1 MAGRLPKAPDPEAFW
16 RLLCDGADAITA
28 PPVGRQGV
36 RHGGYLDRVDGF
48 DAAFFGVSP
57 REAVGMDPQQRLML
71 ELAWEAL
78 EDARIVPD
86 TLTGGPTGVFVGSM
100 WEDYTSLA
108 YPGHITP
115 HTLTGTNR
123 GVIAGRVSHFLGVRG
138 PSMTVDTAQSSAL
151 VAVHLAVESLRRGE
165 SALAL
170 AGGVNLNL
178 TAAREQG
185 AAEFGGLS
193 PDDRC
198 FTFDARA
205 NGFVRG
211 EGGAF
216 LVLKPLARALADGD
230 RVYGVIRGSAVN
242 HDGATQS
249 LTVPSAQ
256 AQEQVIREALDRAG
270 VRPADVQYVELHGT
284 GTAVGDPVEAA
295 ALAAAYR
302 DPAEPGDAGSAL
314 RVGSVKTNVGHLEG
328 AAGIV
333 GLLKAVLSV
342 YHRALPPS
350 LNYETPNPAI
360 PLDALAL
367 RVQTDLTPWPR
378 PDAPLLAGVSSFGMG
393 GTNAHVIVEQA
404 PDPAAPPARRPA
416 PEARPAPWIVTART
430 KQALRAQIERLHE
443 HVRSHPDL
451 TDAEVAHALATTR
464 TRFAHRAV
472 LLDSARIAAG
482 RAGTPGRTVFVFPG
496 QGAQWVGMGR
506 ELYAAYPVFR
516 AAMDECAQALAPYTD
531 WSLTDVLDG
540 APLDRVDIVQP
551 ALFSVMVSLAALWR
565 SFGVEPD
572 AVVGH
577 SQGEIAAAYVAG
589 ALSLSDAARIVAL
602 RSRALVALTGR
613 GGMVSVA
620 LSAERAEDYVSRWG
634 GALTVAV
641 VNAAGSVVVSGDTQA
656 LSELVESCAAD
667 GIRAR
672 AVPVDYASHSPH
684 VEAIRERLHTE
695 LDGVRPRQ
703 GTIPYYS
710 AVTGGLLHDTTEL
723 DAGYWYRNLREP
735 VRFDLATAALLA
747 DGHGVVVEV
756 SPHPVLLPALEQTLE
771 QARKRTGGPGVATG
785 TLSRDRGGPDAFL
798 TALSRLFV
806 AGVPVDWSPAV
817 AETAP
822 VDLPTYA
829 FQRRSYW
836 LPEATAA

>member
-28 PPVGRQGV
+28 PPAGRQGV
-36 RHGGYLDRVDGF
+36 RQGGYLDRVDGF

-57 REAVGMDPQQRLML
+57 REAAGMDPQQRLML

-78 EDARIVPD
+78 EDARIVPS

-100 WEDYTSLA
+100 WEDYTSLV

-123 GVIAGRVSHFLGVRG
+123 GVIANRVSHFLGVRG

-178 TAAREQG
+178 TAAREEG

-216 LVLKPLARALADGD
+216 LVLKPLDRALADGD

-242 HDGATQS
+242 NDGATQS

-256 AQEQVIREALDRAG
+256 AQEQVIRGALARAG

-302 DPAEPGDAGSAL
+302 DPAGSGDADSAL
-314 RVGSVKTNVGHLEG
+314 RVGSAKTNVGHLEG

-350 LNYETPNPAI
+350 LNHETPNPGI

-367 RVQTDLTPWPR
+367 RVQTALTPWPR

-404 PDPAAPPARRPA
+404 PDAAAPPVRRPA
-416 PEARPAPWIVTART
+416 PEALPAPWIVTART
-430 KQALRAQIERLHE
+430 KQALRAQVERLRE

-451 TDAEVAHALATTR
+451 TGAEVAHALATTR
-464 TRFAHRAV
+464 TRFEHRAV
-472 LLDSARIAAG
+472 LLGSAQVAAG

-516 AAMDECAQALAPYTD
+516 AAMDECARALDPYTD
-531 WSLTDVLDG
+531 WSLADVLDG
-540 APLDRVDIVQP
+540 APLERVDVVQP
-551 ALFSVMVSLAALWR
+551 ALFAVMVSLAELWR

-589 ALSLSDAARIVAL
+589 ALSLEDAAKVVAL
-602 RSRALVALTGR
+602 R
-613 GGMVSVA
+613 
-620 LSAERAEDYVSRWG
+620 
-634 GALTVAV
+634 
-641 VNAAGSVVVSGDTQA
+641 
-656 LSELVESCAAD
+656 
-667 GIRAR
+667 
-672 AVPVDYASHSPH
+672 
-684 VEAIRERLHTE
+684 
-695 LDGVRPRQ
+695 
-703 GTIPYYS
+703 
-710 AVTGGLLHDTTEL
+710 
-723 DAGYWYRNLREP
+723 
-735 VRFDLATAALLA
+735 
-747 DGHGVVVEV
+747 
-756 SPHPVLLPALEQTLE
+756 
-771 QARKRTGGPGVATG
+771 
-785 TLSRDRGGPDAFL
+785 
-798 TALSRLFV
+798 
-806 AGVPVDWSPAV
+806 
-817 AETAP
+817 
-822 VDLPTYA
+822 
-829 FQRRSYW
+829 
-836 LPEATAA
+836 